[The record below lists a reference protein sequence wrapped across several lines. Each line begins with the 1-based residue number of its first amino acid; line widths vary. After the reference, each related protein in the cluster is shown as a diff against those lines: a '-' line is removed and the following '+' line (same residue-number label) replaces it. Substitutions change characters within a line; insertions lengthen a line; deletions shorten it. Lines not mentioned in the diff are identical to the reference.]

1 MCDPV
6 ESVHPVRDCMR
17 LNEDQMY
24 SASVHTGIM
33 KGTRYTNVRRSQRR
47 DAREHRVYAGVPSVR
62 HDWRCPMCREWYSN
76 YHGRNL
82 IHYEH
87 CKKKRAKQQVAREE
101 ARRAH
106 APLPSPDCFTPDST
120 PGPTSTLQLP
130 TREHSAAGET
140 PRDQQLEDGDD
151 APDFVP
157 WQLESDDKAASDA
170 VCAQGPEGSG
180 KSGAVF

>member
-1 MCDPV
+1 MPDKLI
-6 ESVHPVRDCMR
+6 SLLLM
-17 LNEDQMY
+17 
-24 SASVHTGIM
+24 
-33 KGTRYTNVRRSQRR
+33 
-47 DAREHRVYAGVPSVR
+47 
-62 HDWRCPMCREWYSN
+62 WRCPMCREWYSN

-120 PGPTSTLQLP
+120 PGPTSTLPGPSTLQLP
-130 TREHSAAGET
+130 TGEHLAAGET
-140 PRDQQLEDGDD
+140 LWDQQLEGDD

-157 WQLESDDKAASDA
+157 RQLESDDEVASDA